1 MKNIRQ
7 VFSEIK
13 TPKSW
18 KDDLYG
24 RIERERSI
32 KRGKIKHI
40 GTVIAAAAAVL
51 AVTFTAAA
59 FSGLIDLGSI
69 LQKDFGDDIS
79 AAKVETGA
87 YQSLEAF
94 AENDII
100 SVRASAFMGDYVD
113 SYIMLEAKLGEG
125 AAKEFS
131 RLALDVRVYDE
142 TVINPGRYYAE
153 RYYAVPKTDENGETT
168 YVFKVRVPPYWS
180 SHSVENGEEII
191 IDIANVCFE
200 YESGSELFTPR
211 AVDLKL
217 SFAPDESI
225 INEFVCIDIDR
236 ELLAGGEK
244 CKAAKFIPSDY
255 AARIVVE
262 YTIPECSGGTAE
274 YWPTGVEYGKKIAGV
289 YGDDTVPSA
298 CPFTLLAD
306 GESIPFIK
314 SSVDVPFAVYIITG
328 ENGECPTK
336 NFEFVLSYE
345 PFDFAS
351 AESVIIE
358 IDGEES
364 IVIK

>member
-13 TPKSW
+13 TPKGW

-24 RIERERSI
+24 RIEREHSI

-40 GTVIAAAAAVL
+40 GTIIAAAAAVL

-59 FSGLIDLGSI
+59 FSGLLDLGSI

-87 YQSLEAF
+87 YQSLGEV

-142 TVINPGRYYAE
+142 TVVNPGRYYAE

-168 YVFKVRVPPYWS
+168 YVFKVKVPMYWI
-180 SHSVENGEEII
+180 SHSVESGEDII
-191 IDIANVCFE
+191 VDIPNVCFE
-200 YESGSELFTPR
+200 YESGSELFAPR
-211 AVDLKL
+211 AVNLKL

-225 INEFVCIDIDR
+225 ISEFVCIDMDR
-236 ELLAGGEK
+236 ELIVCGEE

-255 AARIVVE
+255 AARIVIE
-262 YTIPECSGGTAE
+262 YIIPMCKGGAAE
-274 YWPTGVEYGKKIAGV
+274 FWPTGVEYGKKIAGIC
-289 YGDDTVPSA
+289 GDETVPSA
-298 CPFTLLAD
+298 CPFTLLVD
-306 GESIPFIK
+306 GES
-314 SSVDVPFAVYIITG
+314 VPFADSPFLVYMTEG
-328 ENGECPTK
+328 ENGELPTRH
-336 NFEFVLSYE
+336 FGCVLSYKT
-345 PFDFAS
+345 FDFAS

>member
-1 MKNIRQ
+1 MKNIQQ

-24 RIERERSI
+24 RIEKERSI

-59 FSGLIDLGSI
+59 FSGLLDLGSI

-87 YQSLEAF
+87 YQSLGEF

-113 SYIMLEAKLGEG
+113 SYIMLEAKLGES
-125 AAKEFS
+125 AEKDFS
-131 RLALDVRVYDE
+131 RLAMDIRVYDE
-142 TVINPGRYYAE
+142 TVTAPGRYYAE

-168 YVFKVRVPPYWS
+168 YVFKVKVPMYWI
-180 SHSVENGEEII
+180 SHSVESREDII
-191 IDIANVCFE
+191 VDITNVCFE
-200 YESGSELFTPR
+200 YESGTELFAPR

-217 SFAPDESI
+217 SFAPDESV
-225 INEFVCIDIDR
+225 INELVCIDIDR

-262 YTIPECSGGTAE
+262 YTVPDSFGGITDIWE
-274 YWPTGVEYGKKIAGV
+274 TGCMYGKKIAGV
-289 YGDDTVPSA
+289 YDDDTVPSA
-298 CPFTLLAD
+298 CPFTLLVD
-306 GESIPFIK
+306 GESVPFIK
-314 SSVDVPFAVYIITG
+314 SSANAPFAVCNITG
-328 ENGECPTK
+328 ENGEFPTN

-345 PFDFAS
+345 PFDFES

-358 IDGEES
+358 IDGEEN